1 MQYAIG
7 IRHPAR
13 TSTPKLPS
21 GRNLKCQIRETAKI
35 CPFGSAYSV
44 KNRKQSLVMDAMLLL
59 SKTFRASWSIGLAAV
74 FLAADPPARMDRVE
88 KIVGAAFAR
97 DLLDAAASEGAFRHL
112 RVLQDIASVSGR
124 NRAAGTPGYDRSA
137 EYVADRLR
145 EAGYLV
151 HFEEFE
157 FPFFEE
163 RVPPVLLVGFPD
175 GRQEPAPAAAFRTLT
190 NSGSSN
196 VTARL
201 LAVNLG
207 LAEGQPIASAS
218 GCKTTDFDEF
228 ERGFVALIR
237 RGTCTFQ
244 TKVENARAAGAAGV
258 VIMNEGTEGRTDA
271 FSGQLRD
278 LAPIPVVGVSYELGR
293 SLDIAA
299 RTGATVRLDVNAA
312 TGKRLTRN
320 VLADTAFN
328 SDSSLIIVGAHL
340 DSVPEGPGINDNG
353 SGSAAVLEAALRLA
367 QGPTE
372 ARGGVRFAFWGAEER
387 GLIGSRHHVGSLSE
401 EARRHIA
408 LYINLDMVGSPNF
421 ARFVVQNSA
430 ATGDGLAAVVRRELL
445 ADFREHNLSVE
456 ERAEGRFGS
465 DVASFSQKGIPIM
478 GLYTGAGGPKSET
491 QASLFGGT
499 AGRPYDPCYHRACDT
514 IENINRDVLEQ
525 NTRALVRALNAAA
538 IAAKR

>member
-1 MQYAIG
+1 
-7 IRHPAR
+7 
-13 TSTPKLPS
+13 
-21 GRNLKCQIRETAKI
+21 
-35 CPFGSAYSV
+35 
-44 KNRKQSLVMDAMLLL
+44 MDAMLLL

-74 FLAADPPARMDRVE
+74 LLAAVPPGRLGRPE
-88 KIVGAAFAR
+88 NIVGGAFAS
-97 DLLDAAASEGAFRHL
+97 DLLDPAASEGAFRHL
-112 RVLQDIASVSGR
+112 RVLQEIASMSGG
-124 NRAAGTPGYDRSA
+124 NRAAGTPGYERSA
-137 EYVADRLR
+137 AYVADRLK

-163 RVPPVLLVGFPD
+163 RVPPVLLVSFPD
-175 GRQEPAPAAAFRTLT
+175 GRQEPAAAAAFRTLT

-207 LAEGQPIASAS
+207 LVEGQPIPSAS

-244 TKVENARAAGAAGV
+244 TKVENASAAGAAGV

-299 RTGATVRLDVNAA
+299 RAGATIHLDVNAV

-320 VLADTAFN
+320 VLADAAFS
-328 SDSSLIIVGAHL
+328 SDSSFIIVGAHL
-340 DSVPEGPGINDNG
+340 DSVPDGPGINDNG

-372 ARGGVRFAFWGAEER
+372 ARAGVRFAFWGAEEH

-401 EARRHIA
+401 EERRRIA

-421 ARFVVQNSA
+421 ARFVVQGSA
-430 ATGDGLAAVVRRELL
+430 ATGDGLAAVVRREFL
-445 ADFREHNLSVE
+445 ADFRKHNLSVE

-465 DVASFSQKGIPIM
+465 DGVSFSQKGIPIM
-478 GLYTGAGGPKSET
+478 GLYTGAGGLKSEA
-491 QASLFGGT
+491 QASLFGGM
-499 AGRPYDPCYHRACDT
+499 AGRPYDPCYHRVCDT